1 MGSIGATGGAGS
13 SSNTPSVWNNPQ
25 ILGAMLPNV
34 NLSAL
39 QQAMQAQLLADE
51 QPLADMSTQMSTL
64 QTQLTAW
71 QTISSDLTQLQTD
84 VQSLGGTS
92 LYQGIAA
99 SSANTNVVTATA
111 QASATGSP
119 GTYQIG
125 VQNLA
130 QSEIDNS
137 TAQTSESAALG
148 MSGSIGIN
156 GQTIQVTS
164 GDTLQQLADNI
175 NAANAQVTATVLPT
189 TVSGSTAYVLNV
201 ASTEGQAITWSDPN
215 GILGKLG
222 IESGGTATNQVQA
235 AKAASYTIN
244 GVAETSPTDTLAS
257 SIPGVTL
264 QLVATSSS
272 PVQVAVTQ
280 NQGAISS
287 QVQQFAADYNHLLAD
302 LNKYSGKGGVL
313 EGDAG
318 LLGIA
323 GTLQQSLTTT
333 NVAQPSGYQSLAQIG
348 MTLKAPV
355 GSPNQLQLSVSSASL
370 QQALQSNPE
379 AVASLFNGT
388 GGVAALLQ
396 SDLNTYVGSTGDI
409 PGNMTQ
415 IKSQITNL
423 SNQIN
428 NPQSPINEEITQ
440 QQAVLQNQFQQML
453 QAMLSSQS
461 QSQQISQFVQQQ
473 FGGQGGG
480 SQSGG

>member
-1 MGSIGATGGAGS
+1 MGGIGATGGS
-13 SSNTPSVWNNPQ
+13 STPPSVWNNPQ

-84 VQSLGGTS
+84 VQSLGGTN

-99 SSANTNVVTATA
+99 TSANTDVVTATA
-111 QASATGSP
+111 NAGATGSP
-119 GTYQIG
+119 GTYQIA

-137 TAQTSESAALG
+137 AAQPSNSTALG
-148 MSGSIGIN
+148 FSGSIGIN

-189 TVSGSTAYVLNV
+189 TVSGSTQYVLNI

-215 GILGKLG
+215 GILGSLG
-222 IESGGTATNQVQA
+222 IESGGTPTNQVQA

-264 QLVATSSS
+264 QLTGTSTS
-272 PVQVAVTQ
+272 PVQVSVTQ
-280 NQGAISS
+280 NQAAITS
-287 QVQQFAADYNHLLAD
+287 QVQQFAADYNHLLSD
-302 LNKYSGKGGVL
+302 LNQYSGKGGVL
-313 EGDAG
+313 EGNAG

-323 GTLQQSLTTT
+323 GTLQQSLTET
-333 NVAQPSGYQSLAQIG
+333 NAAQPSGYQSLAQIG
-348 MTLKAPV
+348 VTLQAPV
-355 GSPNQLQLSVSSASL
+355 GSPNQLQLSVDAGSL
-370 QQALQSNPE
+370 QDALQSNPE
-379 AVASLFNGT
+379 AVASLLNAT

-396 SDLNTYVGSTGDI
+396 SDLNTYVGSTGNI
-409 PGNMTQ
+409 TSTV
-415 IKSQITNL
+415 SQIQSQMTSL

-428 NPQSPINEEITQ
+428 NPQSPINQEITQ
-440 QQAVLQNQFQQML
+440 QQTVLQNQFQQML
-453 QAMLSSQS
+453 QAMLLSQS
-461 QSQQISQFVQQQ
+461 QSQQVSQFVQQQ
-473 FGGQGGG
+473 FGGQGG
-480 SQSGG
+480 SQGGG